1 MSEAAQPFARRTAI
15 VLVVAGT
22 LLALAAILLSGFSD
36 VLSRQLGTAPAADEK
51 NGAGYY
57 ALRQLVERTGGG
69 GALVVDADDIVA
81 MPELAVLTP
90 NANTKPADIRKI
102 IEARADKA
110 AAAQTDGDTPGSF
123 ATLVIL
129 PKWRVAGLPLQRNR
143 VERVGLENWSQ
154 IQQLIPAPEDAP
166 VHLTAGIGP
175 RVSAMSGWKLQPFA
189 PTDDVPDAPPL
200 RPFLVP
206 QQVQLLSGRGMVPI
220 LANGA
225 REAIL
230 AAVGSGNT
238 YVLSDPDLLNNAALK
253 HPENAQAAIALLAA
267 LDPKYPGAAVFDASL
282 HYGPGDRNLV
292 KLLFTPPFLAA
303 TLAMIAA
310 AVLAGLATAVRFGP
324 VLRER
329 RAVALGKAAL
339 IDNIAALTR
348 LSGRTLSAGPRYA
361 DMAREGLV
369 RSLDLP
375 RGLDEAALLERLD
388 RLGERPARYS
398 QIDHRLRTARTEAE
412 LVAAARQLHAW
423 KEALA

>member
-1 MSEAAQPFARRTAI
+1 MSEAGQPFARRTAI
-15 VLVVAGT
+15 VLVVAGA

-36 VLSRQLGTAPAADEK
+36 VLSRQLGSLPAADEK
-51 NGAGYY
+51 HGAGFY
-57 ALRQLVERTGGG
+57 ALRQLVDRTGGG
-69 GALVVDADDIVA
+69 GSLVVNAEDLVV

-90 NANTKPADIRKI
+90 DADTKPEDLRRIV
-102 IEARADKA
+102 EARADKA
-110 AAAQTDGDTPGSF
+110 AAAKTHGDAPGTF

-143 VERVGLENWSQ
+143 VERVGLEKWSQ
-154 IQQLIPAPEDAP
+154 VQQLIPAPKDAP

-175 RVSAMSGWKLQPFA
+175 KVSAVTGWKLQRFTRPA
-189 PTDDVPDAPPL
+189 DAPEPLPL

-206 QQVQLLSGRGMVPI
+206 RQVQLLSGSGMIPI

-225 REAIL
+225 GEAIL
-230 AAVGSGNT
+230 AAVGPGNT

-253 HPENAQAAIALLAA
+253 HPENAQAAIAMLAA
-267 LDPKYPGAAVFDASL
+267 LDPHYPGAAVFDASL

-303 TLAMIAA
+303 TIAMIAA

-348 LSGRTLSAGPRYA
+348 LSGRTLSAGARYA
-361 DMAREGLV
+361 DIAREGLV

-375 RGLDEAALLERLD
+375 RELDEPALLERLD
-388 RLGERPARYS
+388 RLGDRPAPYS

-423 KEALA
+423 KEAFA

>member
-57 ALRQLVERTGGG
+57 ALRQLVDRTSGGG
-69 GALVVDADDIVA
+69 SMVVDADDLMA

-90 NANTKPADIRKI
+90 TLETQPEEVAKI
-102 IEARADKA
+102 VQGRQARALADDDETGA
-110 AAAQTDGDTPGSF
+110 FP
-123 ATLVIL
+123 TLIVL
-129 PKWRVAGLPLQRNR
+129 PKWQVAPLPLRPHR
-143 VERVGLENWSQ
+143 VERVGMVSDDKAAALV
-154 IQQLIPAPEDAP
+154 PAKEVRISYAP
-166 VHLTAGIGP
+166 GRHI
-175 RVSAMSGWKLQPFA
+175 RSAPGWR
-189 PTDDVPDAPPL
+189 L
-200 RPFLVP
+200 RPFRTP
-206 QQVQLLSGRGMVPI
+206 SLLRALEGGSLVPI
-220 LANGA
+220 LRDVDG
-225 REAIL
+225 
-230 AAVGSGNT
+230 AAVLARLPETNT
-238 YVLSDPDLLNNAALK
+238 YVLADPDLINNAALK
-253 HPENAQAAIALLAA
+253 HPENAQAAITMLAA
-267 LDPKYPGAAVFDASL
+267 LDPQYSGAAVFDASL

>member
-1 MSEAAQPFARRTAI
+1 MSATTEPFARRTAI
-15 VLVVAGT
+15 VLVVVGT
-22 LLALAAILLSGFSD
+22 LLALAAILLNGFSD
-36 VLSRQLGTAPAADEK
+36 VLSRRLGSLPAADEK
-51 NGAGYY
+51 HGAGYY
-57 ALRQLVERTGGG
+57 ALRQLVDRTGGG
-69 GALVVDADDIVA
+69 GSLVVDPEDLAA

-90 NANTKPADIRKI
+90 AIDTQPEQVAKLVQAR
-102 IEARADKA
+102 EAHA
-110 AAAQTDGDTPGSF
+110 AAAEEEDTEESGDFP
-123 ATLVIL
+123 TLIVL
-129 PKWRVAGLPLQRNR
+129 PKWRVSALPLQPNR
-143 VERVGLENWSQ
+143 VQRVGLLSSEKAAA
-154 IQQLIPAPEDAP
+154 LIPAKEVETDYAVAQGLRSAP
-166 VHLTAGIGP
+166 
-175 RVSAMSGWKLQPFA
+175 GWKF
-189 PTDDVPDAPPL
+189 
-200 RPFLVP
+200 RPFLAPRYLRAV
-206 QQVQLLSGRGMVPI
+206 SGKTLVPI
-220 LANGA
+220 LRDGDG
-225 REAIL
+225 
-230 AAVGSGNT
+230 AAVLARIGRTNT

-253 HPENAQAAIALLAA
+253 HPQNAQAAIALLAA

-310 AVLAGLATAVRFGP
+310 AVLAGLATAARFGP

-361 DMAREGLV
+361 DIAREGLV

-375 RGLDEAALLERLD
+375 RDLDEAGVLARLD
-388 RLGERPARYS
+388 RLGDRPAAYS

>member
-15 VLVVAGT
+15 VLVVAGV

-69 GALVVDADDIVA
+69 GSLVVDPDDLAA

-90 NANTKPADIRKI
+90 NANTKPEDLRKI
-102 IEARADKA
+102 VAARAEKA
-110 AAAQTDGDTPGSF
+110 AAQSDGDAAGKF

-129 PKWRVAGLPLQRNR
+129 PKWRVARLPLQRNR

-166 VHLTAGIGP
+166 LQLTSGRGAEISG
-175 RVSAMSGWKLQPFA
+175 VSGWKLQPFVLPDGA
-189 PTDDVPDAPPL
+189 ADAPPL

-206 QQVQLLSGRGMVPI
+206 RQVQLLSGRGMIPI
-220 LANGA
+220 LANPE
-225 REAIL
+225 REAVL
-230 AAVGSGNT
+230 ARVGLGHT
-238 YVLSDPDLLNNAALK
+238 YVLADPDLINNAALK
-253 HPENAQAAIALLAA
+253 HPENAQAAITMLAA
-267 LDPKYPGAAVFDASL
+267 LDPQYPGAVVFDASL

-329 RAVALGKAAL
+329 PAVALGKAAL

-375 RGLDEAALLERLD
+375 RGLDEPALLERLD

>member
-1 MSEAAQPFARRTAI
+1 MSATPEPFARRTAI

-22 LLALAAILLSGFSD
+22 LLALAAILLNGFSD
-36 VLSRQLGTAPAADEK
+36 VLSRQLGSLPAADEK
-51 NGAGYY
+51 HGAGFY
-57 ALRQLVERTGGG
+57 ALRQLVDRTGGG
-69 GALVVDADDIVA
+69 GSLVVDVDDLMA

-90 NANTKPADIRKI
+90 DEKTKPEDVARIV
-102 IEARADKA
+102 EAREGA
-110 AAAQTDGDTPGSF
+110 AAGDRGDEEGGAYP
-123 ATLVIL
+123 TLIIL
-129 PKWRVAGLPLQRNR
+129 PKWKVAALPLRTNR
-143 VERVGLENWSQ
+143 VERVGYAN
-154 IQQLIPAPEDAP
+154 PAAVLHLLPAKDISFTFAKDPKTLRAP
-166 VHLTAGIGP
+166 
-175 RVSAMSGWKLQPFA
+175 GWK
-189 PTDDVPDAPPL
+189 L

-206 QQVQLLSGRGMVPI
+206 REVQLVEGKGLVPI
-220 LANGA
+220 LRNADG
-225 REAIL
+225 
-230 AAVGSGNT
+230 AAVLARLRDSNT

-253 HPENAQAAIALLAA
+253 HPENAQAAIALLVA
-267 LDPKYPGAAVFDASL
+267 LDPEYAGAAVFDASL
-282 HYGPGDRNLV
+282 HYRPGDRNLV

-303 TLAMIAA
+303 TLAMLAA

-348 LSGRTLSAGPRYA
+348 LSGRTLSAGARYA

-375 RGLDEAALLERLD
+375 RDLDPAGVLERLD
-388 RLGERPARYS
+388 RLGDRPAPYS

>member
-1 MSEAAQPFARRTAI
+1 MSATPEPFARRTAI

-22 LLALAAILLSGFSD
+22 LLALAAILLNGFSD
-36 VLSRQLGTAPAADEK
+36 VLSRRLGSLPAADEK
-51 NGAGYY
+51 HGAGYY
-57 ALRQLVERTGGG
+57 ALRQLVDRTGGG
-69 GALVVDADDIVA
+69 GSLVVDPDDLAA

-90 NANTKPADIRKI
+90 AIDTQPEQVAKLVQAR
-102 IEARADKA
+102 EAHA
-110 AAAQTDGDTPGSF
+110 AAAAEEDADESGDFP
-123 ATLVIL
+123 TLIVL
-129 PKWRVAGLPLQRNR
+129 PKWKVSALPLQPNR
-143 VERVGLENWSQ
+143 VQRVGLLSSEKVAA
-154 IQQLIPAPEDAP
+154 LVPAKAIDTTYGATQEMRSAP
-166 VHLTAGIGP
+166 
-175 RVSAMSGWKLQPFA
+175 GWK
-189 PTDDVPDAPPL
+189 L
-200 RPFLVP
+200 RPFLAPRYLSAVTGKALVP
-206 QQVQLLSGRGMVPI
+206 VLRDEDG
-220 LANGA
+220 
-225 REAIL
+225 
-230 AAVGSGNT
+230 AAVLARIGRTNT

-253 HPENAQAAIALLAA
+253 HPQNAQAAIALLAA

-348 LSGRTLSAGPRYA
+348 LSGRTLSAGGRYA
-361 DMAREGLV
+361 DIAREGLV
-369 RSLDLP
+369 RTMDLP
-375 RGLDEAALLERLD
+375 RDLDEAGVLERLD
-388 RLGERPARYS
+388 RLGDRPAPYS

-423 KEALA
+423 KDALA

>member
-1 MSEAAQPFARRTAI
+1 MSATTEPFARRTAV

-22 LLALAAILLSGFSD
+22 LLALAAILLNGFSD
-36 VLSRQLGTAPAADEK
+36 VLSRRLGSLPAADEK
-51 NGAGYY
+51 HGAGFY
-57 ALRQLVERTGGG
+57 ALRQLVDRTGGG
-69 GALVVDADDIVA
+69 GSLVVNAEDLVA

-90 NANTKPADIRKI
+90 AINTQPEQVAKLVQAR
-102 IEARADKA
+102 EAHAAAAEEEDGDESGDFPTLIVLPKWNVSALPLQPHRVQRVGMLNSEKA
-110 AAAQTDGDTPGSF
+110 AA
-123 ATLVIL
+123 
-129 PKWRVAGLPLQRNR
+129 
-143 VERVGLENWSQ
+143 
-154 IQQLIPAPEDAP
+154 LIPAKN
-166 VHLTAGIGP
+166 V
-175 RVSAMSGWKLQPFA
+175 
-189 PTDDVPDAPPL
+189 VPDYGTAREMRSAPSWKL
-200 RPFLVP
+200 RPFLAPHDLALV
-206 QQVQLLSGRGMVPI
+206 RGKTLVPI
-220 LANGA
+220 LYDAD
-225 REAIL
+225 R
-230 AAVGSGNT
+230 AAVLARIGATNT

-253 HPENAQAAIALLAA
+253 HPQNAQAAIALLAA

-303 TLAMIAA
+303 TIAMIAA

-361 DMAREGLV
+361 DIAREGLV
-369 RSLDLP
+369 RSMDLP
-375 RGLDEAALLERLD
+375 RDLDEAGVLERLD
-388 RLGERPARYS
+388 RLGERPVPYS

-423 KEALA
+423 KEAQV

>member
-15 VLVVAGT
+15 VLVVAGV

-69 GALVVDADDIVA
+69 GSLVVDSDDLAA

-90 NANTKPADIRKI
+90 NANTKPEDLHKI
-102 IEARADKA
+102 IVARAEKA
-110 AAAQTDGDTPGSF
+110 TAQSDGDAAGRF

-129 PKWRVAGLPLQRNR
+129 PKWRVARLPLQRNR

-166 VHLTAGIGP
+166 LQLTRGRGAEISG
-175 RVSAMSGWKLQPFA
+175 VSGWKLQPFVLPDSA
-189 PTDDVPDAPPL
+189 ADAPPL

-206 QQVQLLSGRGMVPI
+206 RQVQLLSGRGMIPI
-220 LANGA
+220 LANPE
-225 REAIL
+225 REAVL
-230 AAVGSGNT
+230 ARVGLGNT
-238 YVLSDPDLLNNAALK
+238 YVLADPDLLNNAALK
-253 HPENAQAAIALLAA
+253 HPENAQAAITMLAA
-267 LDPKYPGAAVFDASL
+267 LDPQYPGAAVFDASL

-375 RGLDEAALLERLD
+375 RGLDQAALLERLD

-412 LVAAARQLHAW
+412 LVAAARQLHLW

>member
-22 LLALAAILLSGFSD
+22 LLALAAILLGGFSD
-36 VLSRQLGTAPAADEK
+36 VLSRRLGSVPAADEK
-51 NGAGYY
+51 HGAGYY
-57 ALRQLVERTGGG
+57 ALRQLVDRTGGG
-69 GALVVDADDIVA
+69 GSLVVNAADLVV

-90 NANTKPADIRKI
+90 TVDTKSEDIRRI
-102 IEARADKA
+102 VEARAEKA
-110 AAAQTDGDTPGSF
+110 SAATGSDDES
-123 ATLVIL
+123 AGVYTTLIIL
-129 PKWRVAGLPLQRNR
+129 PKWKVARLPLQNHR
-143 VERVGLENWSQ
+143 VERTGLERWTD
-154 IQQLIPAPEDAP
+154 IQRLVPSPEKAPL
-166 VHLTAGIGP
+166 HLTAGVGSTI
-175 RVSAMSGWKLQPFA
+175 SGVMGWEITSVAA
-189 PTDDVPDAPPL
+189 PSNSQGGRL

-206 QQVQLLSGRGMVPI
+206 HQVQLLTGSGMVPI
-220 LANGA
+220 LANSS
-225 REAIL
+225 REAVF
-230 AAVGSGNT
+230 ARVGPGNT
-238 YVLSDPDLLNNAALK
+238 YVVSDPDLLNNAALK
-253 HPENAQAAIALLAA
+253 HPENAQAAIAMLAA
-267 LDPKYPGAAVFDASL
+267 LDPHYPGAAVFDASL

-303 TLAMIAA
+303 TLAIIAA

-388 RLGERPARYS
+388 RLGERPACYS

-423 KEALA
+423 KDALA